1 MIDWSIR
8 VGDILVVLSLAGAL
22 LAQATRFTGSLSNM
36 QKDLDRMT
44 KANEEFSK
52 AMTVVAVQ
60 QEQIKN
66 LGSQVTLLARQ
77 VDDMRHGQG
86 FVMKVAE
93 RPGESPP
100 YPPFP
105 LR

>member
-1 MIDWSIR
+1 
-8 VGDILVVLSLAGAL
+8 
-22 LAQATRFTGSLSNM
+22 M

-44 KANEEFSK
+44 KSSEEFSK
-52 AMTVVAVQ
+52 AMTMVAVQ

-66 LGSQVTLLARQ
+66 LGTQVTMLARQ

-86 FVMKVAE
+86 FVMKVAD
-93 RPGESPP
+93 RQESPP